1 MKIPISLLLLI
12 ALGCSIAAAQLS
24 PWPDAVVLYR
34 QGANATPGFD
44 STNPYFPHNVLG
56 RPDSTARGNAPA
68 STPQELQALGTG
80 GEIIL
85 RYTGRAIVNLPGPD
99 FTVFENPF
107 FIGGD
112 STSVF
117 REVGIVSVSKDG
129 STFRQFPY
137 SGSPTWRNL
146 AGATPTLGGN
156 PLDPRVSGGDKFD
169 LAEINMDS
177 VRYIRIVDA
186 AGLVQDDGP
195 SFDLDAVAALHL
207 VSTTTSVDA
216 AENTLPTALVLEQ
229 NYPNPFNPTTEIRFQ
244 IAEVSRQRR
253 ASPEAGGQKS
263 VEDPTRR
270 EVGRVTLKVFDVL
283 GKEVATLVNETM
295 QPGTYSVRFDG
306 STLSSGVYYYRL
318 EARPTD
324 GQRLDS
330 SSGQAGSF
338 SATRKLVLSK

>member
-1 MKIPISLLLLI
+1 MKMKIHISLFLLLS
-12 ALGCSIAAAQLS
+12 LGCNIAAAQLS

-34 QGANATPGFD
+34 QGPNATPGFD
-44 STNPYFPHNVLG
+44 STNPYFPNNVLG
-56 RPDSTARGNAPA
+56 RPDSTATGIAPA

-112 STSVF
+112 SNSVF

-129 STFRQFPY
+129 ITFRQFPY

-146 AGATPTLGGN
+146 AGSTPTLGGN

-186 AGLVQDDGP
+186 AGLVLDDGP

-207 VSTTTSVDA
+207 VSVSTSVPLVSD
-216 AENTLPTALVLEQ
+216 ELPSTLKLDQ
-229 NYPNPFNPTTEIRFQ
+229 NYPNPFNPATTIRYEIRESGNVTL
-244 IAEVSRQRR
+244 EVFDLAGRTIRTLVSQPQQRGR
-253 ASPEAGGQKS
+253 YAVQLDGEEMPSGTYFYRLSFNGTS
-263 VEDPTRR
+263 MTRR
-270 EVGRVTLKVFDVL
+270 MTI
-283 GKEVATLVNETM
+283 
-295 QPGTYSVRFDG
+295 VR
-306 STLSSGVYYYRL
+306 
-318 EARPTD
+318 
-324 GQRLDS
+324 
-330 SSGQAGSF
+330 
-338 SATRKLVLSK
+338 